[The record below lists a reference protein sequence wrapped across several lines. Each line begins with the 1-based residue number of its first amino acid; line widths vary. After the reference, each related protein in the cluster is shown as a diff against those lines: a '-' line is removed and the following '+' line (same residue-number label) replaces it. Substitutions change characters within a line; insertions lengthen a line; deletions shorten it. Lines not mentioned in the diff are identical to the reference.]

1 MKASIDEIVGSA
13 FATLPPPYGYG
24 ACPFIREMLDRVGDK
39 WSVLV
44 LLLLGPESRRFNEL
58 RRVIPGISQRMLSQC
73 LRGLE
78 RDGLVNR
85 KVYATI
91 PPKVEYSLTSLGQ
104 SLLGTLNGLAEW
116 ADTHREAIKE
126 SRADYDLRE
135 EVLEDSE

>member
-1 MKASIDEIVGSA
+1 MKAPLEEVAASA
-13 FATLPPPYGYG
+13 FAPLPPPYGYG

-44 LLLLGPESRRFNEL
+44 MLLLGPESRRFNEL
-58 RRVIPGISQRMLSQC
+58 RRAIPGISQRMLSQC

-85 KVYATI
+85 KVHATV

-116 ADTHREAIKE
+116 ADTHRDVIKE
-126 SRADYDLRE
+126 SRAYFDLRDE
-135 EVLEDSE
+135 GLDEVQ